1 MNQEKIIKLVKELL
15 VEIGEDPSREGLAK
29 TPERV
34 AGSFKKLY
42 GGYNEDPK
50 KLITVFDNE
59 GYNEMLIAK
68 NIDFYS
74 VCEHHMMP
82 FFGKVFVG
90 YIPKDKIIGL
100 SKIPRMVEM
109 FSRRLQNQ
117 ERLTK
122 QVADT
127 LNELLGP
134 KGVGVVLK
142 AEHLCMKARG
152 VEKQNCEIMTSHFTG
167 LFIKDDRTRSEF
179 LNLIH

>member
-1 MNQEKIIKLVKELL
+1 MSQEKIAQLIKELL
-15 VEIGEDPSREGLAK
+15 IEIGEDPSREGLRE

-34 AGSFKKLY
+34 ARSFNKLY
-42 GGYNEDPK
+42 EGYTEDPK

-59 GYNEMLIAK
+59 GYNEMLITK
-68 NIDFYS
+68 DIDFYS
-74 VCEHHMMP
+74 MCEHHMLP
-82 FFGKVFVG
+82 FFGKAYIG
-90 YIPKDKIIGL
+90 YIPNDKIIGL
-100 SKIPRMVEM
+100 SKMPRMVDM
-109 FSRRLQNQ
+109 FARRLQNQ

-134 KGVGVVLK
+134 KGVGVVIK

-152 VEKQNCEIMTSHFTG
+152 VEKQNCEIITSSFTG

-179 LNLIH
+179 LNLIG